1 MPLLLYII
9 LLFHPFFLA
18 VTEAEYDAQQKSIGI
33 SCKLFN
39 DDLENALKKMSGQP
53 VDILNGNKE
62 QNQRFIRQYFDT
74 HFRMSAQNKTIPY
87 TLLGYEQENDVIYVF
102 LEAKNVPALRQL
114 QFDIRLLHDQSTS
127 QINLVHFR
135 KNGKRESQRLTF
147 PDSKAVFSW

>member
-1 MPLLLYII
+1 MSLLLYII

-62 QNQRFIRQYFDT
+62 QNQRLILQYFDT
-74 HFRMSAQNKTIPY
+74 YFRMSTKNKVIPY
-87 TLLGYEQENDVIYVF
+87 FLLGYEQENDVIYVF
-102 LEAKNVPALRQL
+102 LEAKNVAALRQL
-114 QFDIRLLHDQSTS
+114 QFDIRLLHDQSNS
-127 QINLVHFR
+127 QINLIHFR
-135 KNGKRESQRLTF
+135 RNGKRESQRLTF
-147 PDSKAVFSW
+147 PDSKALFSW